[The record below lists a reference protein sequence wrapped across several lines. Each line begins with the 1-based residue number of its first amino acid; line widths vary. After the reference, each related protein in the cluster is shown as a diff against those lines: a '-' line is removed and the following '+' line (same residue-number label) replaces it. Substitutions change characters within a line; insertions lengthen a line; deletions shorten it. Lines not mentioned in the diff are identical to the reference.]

1 MNAGLLNDNNHH
13 LVSYH
18 NNSHQ
23 NLTHIR
29 QSVPIGKNSTLITID
44 ILIHVKDI
52 NDQMISLQYL
62 YQFNMHIY
70 SNKISNMMPIDS
82 GDNLNNYNDNYTCSL
97 TSDNKCSIYNHDK
110 DEDKSNH
117 NYGNN
122 DNDDNDDDNDDVR
135 IKMYGMINDDV
146 KLFCDRYYLS
156 ETVCSNVYTKVRSPL
171 LITNVMIMVISM
183 MIERLMMLR
192 MRMIM
197 MMMMIVM
204 MIVMMMMMMMIRII
218 VMNDV
223 LLIIYRLSYTLTI
236 NLLTI
241 MRRTRRRYCMTTDLI
256 YIPIIIIDLSMI

>member
-29 QSVPIGKNSTLITID
+29 QSVPIGKNITLITID

-62 YQFNMHIY
+62 YLLNMHIY
-70 SNKISNMMPIDS
+70 SNKISNMIPIDS
-82 GDNLNNYNDNYTCSL
+82 GDNLNNNNDNYTCLL

-183 MIERLMMLR
+183 MIVSLLMMML
-192 MRMIM
+192 MMI

-204 MIVMMMMMMMIRII
+204 IVMIVMMILIRII

-223 LLIIYRLSYTLTI
+223 LLFIYRLSYTLTI

-241 MRRTRRRYCMTTDLI
+241 MRRTRRRYCMTTYLI
-256 YIPIIIIDLSMI
+256 YIPIINIDLSMI